1 MPILDLSQIVPIK
14 LSFSGCEVQLS
25 LKNSHRSGMWEF
37 FGKYLFFKKPTW
49 CKCSLAIFHSGARS
63 EAELISGKDD
73 IQADETRPLT
83 FPGTTAININTHKG
97 IHNESTGTVN
107 GK

>member
-1 MPILDLSQIVPIK
+1 MWGSVIFEKQSQIWHVGVFWEI
-14 LSFSGCEVQLS
+14 FVFF
-25 LKNSHRSGMWEF
+25 LK
-37 FGKYLFFKKPTW
+37 
-49 CKCSLAIFHSGARS
+49 KCSLAIFHSGARS

-97 IHNESTGTVN
+97 VHNESTGALN
-107 GK
+107 

>member
-1 MPILDLSQIVPIK
+1 MPILDLSQIFPIK

-37 FGKYLFFKKPTW
+37 FGKYLFFLK
-49 CKCSLAIFHSGARS
+49 KCSLAIFHSGARS

-73 IQADETRPLT
+73 IQADETRPRT

-97 IHNESTGTVN
+97 VHNESTGALN
-107 GK
+107 